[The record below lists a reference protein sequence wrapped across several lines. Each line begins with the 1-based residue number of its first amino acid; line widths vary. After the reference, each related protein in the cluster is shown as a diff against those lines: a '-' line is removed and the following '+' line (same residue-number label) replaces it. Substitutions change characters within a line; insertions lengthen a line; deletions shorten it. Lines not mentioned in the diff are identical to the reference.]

1 MSDQKPA
8 TTNLAFFMSR
18 QRSLL
23 VEFLGAAREHLAP
36 AKVLVAAAD
45 PAAMARSVAKVR
57 RIAPVV
63 ESKAFADLCFLD
75 VPISF
80 TRVEQKIEHWLDA
93 AGAAPGTVIAVDM
106 GWGLETNSAAA
117 NFESWMLVADR
128 LSSRPGL
135 RVVSL
140 YNRRL
145 LIDEQLLGA
154 LRGHPAILT
163 SAGVVA
169 NPHWLPA
176 DLLTNGTARQQVDFW
191 LAAIAP
197 EFAEASASAIHA
209 AEGADPMWLLRR
221 SAGET
226 VLPNPD
232 RRDRWKIRCFGRL
245 RIYRNDGSQVNWEI
259 AGGATRKTKTLF
271 AFLLQKGGQG
281 ATTDEL
287 SDLLWPEAETAAAAR
302 NRLYHTVRCL
312 RQALGQQGERKYLLR
327 DGSRYMLIPPE
338 HSWLDISTFEQL
350 CRQSQRHLEAGA
362 RDEALI
368 CLQAADRLYTGD
380 LFEDIPPEY
389 SDDSERDWCWSRR
402 YWLRDMFFKVQ
413 RDAARILRERQ
424 DYSAALAHCQKA
436 LAIDPLCETAH
447 EEAMH
452 VFHAQGRREAIDRQY
467 RLYRDGLGHFD
478 DRPQSSSL
486 QQAYRKLTGTGEQAA

>member
-1 MSDQKPA
+1 MA
-8 TTNLAFFMSR
+8 TGNKT
-18 QRSLL
+18 
-23 VEFLGAAREHLAP
+23 
-36 AKVLVAAAD
+36 
-45 PAAMARSVAKVR
+45 
-57 RIAPVV
+57 
-63 ESKAFADLCFLD
+63 FADLSFLD

-80 TRVEQKIEHWLDA
+80 ARVERKIEQWLEA
-93 AGAAPGTVIAVDM
+93 EGIPSGAVLAVDM

-117 NFESWMLVADR
+117 NFEGWMLVAQR
-128 LSSRPGL
+128 LAARQGL

-163 SAGVVA
+163 AAGPVS

-176 DLLTNGTARQQVDFW
+176 ELLTNGTARQQVDFW
-191 LAAIAP
+191 LSTIAP
-197 EFAEASASAIHA
+197 EFGEPSAPAIHA

-226 VLPNPD
+226 VVPGSD

-259 AGGATRKTKTLF
+259 SGGATRKTKTLF

-312 RQALGQQGERKYLLR
+312 RQALGQQGDRKYLLR
-327 DGSRYMLIPPE
+327 DGSRYMLVPP
-338 HSWLDISTFEQL
+338 
-350 CRQSQRHLEAGA
+350 
-362 RDEALI
+362 
-368 CLQAADRLYTGD
+368 
-380 LFEDIPPEY
+380 
-389 SDDSERDWCWSRR
+389 
-402 YWLRDMFFKVQ
+402 
-413 RDAARILRERQ
+413 
-424 DYSAALAHCQKA
+424 
-436 LAIDPLCETAH
+436 
-447 EEAMH
+447 
-452 VFHAQGRREAIDRQY
+452 
-467 RLYRDGLGHFD
+467 
-478 DRPQSSSL
+478 
-486 QQAYRKLTGTGEQAA
+486 